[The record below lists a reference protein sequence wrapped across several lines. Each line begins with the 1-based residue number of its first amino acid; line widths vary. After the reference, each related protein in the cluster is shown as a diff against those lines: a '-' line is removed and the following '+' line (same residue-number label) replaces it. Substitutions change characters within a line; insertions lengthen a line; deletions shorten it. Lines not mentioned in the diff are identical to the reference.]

1 MKTKDVLLTLNLNEK
16 ELDEVLDK
24 SYEAHKESILSV
36 AENQAIDE
44 IVDEIIS
51 EDTVEHYKEAPTK
64 QEFVETL
71 NEMPREDSPIAYQV
85 ETKEEIMDNISERVK
100 KD

>member
-51 EDTVEHYKEAPTK
+51 EDTVEHYKFLLDK
-64 QEFVETL
+64 
-71 NEMPREDSPIAYQV
+71 
-85 ETKEEIMDNISERVK
+85 
-100 KD
+100 